1 MSESEEMYL
10 VTLAA
15 LKEAGRQ
22 MPVPVSQLAQEL
34 SIQPVSANQMIRRL
48 EEAGLVS
55 YQPYRGVTLAPEGER
70 QALRL
75 LRHRRLWEVFLV
87 EHLKLSSTSA
97 NELACRLEHIIPDEA
112 AERLADFLGDP
123 AVSPGGKPI
132 PTASAD
138 LDKDKNVIPLSQLE
152 AGQEA
157 RVVLLQVDQASR
169 NFLAETGLQIDVP
182 IRVLGMVDSGSILVG
197 LEGRRVHLTP
207 ELAEGIWVTA
217 SESVSPAQTVT
228 L

>member
-22 MPVPVSQLAQEL
+22 APVPVSQLAQEL

-55 YQPYRGVTLAPEGER
+55 YWPYRGVALSPEGER

-87 EHLKLSSTSA
+87 EHLKLRPASA

-123 AVSPGGKPI
+123 AVSPEGKPI
-132 PTASAD
+132 PTSSVA
-138 LDKDKNVIPLSQLE
+138 LDEDETTIPLNQLE
-152 AGQEA
+152 VGQEA
-157 RVVLLQVDQASR
+157 RVVRLQVDEASG
-169 NFLAETGLQIDVP
+169 NFLAEAGLQTDIP
-182 IRVLGMVDSGSILVG
+182 IRVLGTGDSGSILVG
-197 LEGRRVHLTP
+197 LEGRRIHLAP

-217 SESVSPAQTVT
+217 
-228 L
+228 